1 MGCPP
6 RVRSALK
13 NVEGVQSVDV
23 DYLSATATVKVGAGC
38 TNKSLLEALDGVGF
52 EGKIK

>member
-13 NVEGVQSVDV
+13 KVDGVQSVDV
-23 DYLSATATVKVGAGC
+23 DYLSATATVKVDASC
-38 TNKSLLEALDGVGF
+38 SNKSLLEALDGVGF